1 MLTNLNI
8 SASFEDSY
16 NGYEVAIIGAGAAGI
31 TLALK
36 LSAEGKKVAL
46 VEAGGLEWS
55 DESQQ
60 IYDAKTV
67 GDPYFELDVARLR
80 FFGGSTNH
88 WNGWCRTFEREDFNR
103 GYLGNQ
109 YKWPIAFE
117 ELDQY
122 RGEACEILEISSDF
136 QDAPL
141 SDSDIESISFNFSPP
156 VRFGP
161 KYFGE
166 LVANPIVNVFLNSN
180 LIDVTYSGER
190 LISIKIASYNGGS
203 TSVISR
209 NFVFAMGGIENSR
222 YLLWLKSKYGNSFLA
237 DKSPIGSY
245 WMEHPHFTLGHA
257 IVDKRKVS
265 ERFYSLSAQAQL
277 DEGILNCGLRV
288 EHLNDEGTKA
298 LIRDVLCLAPSLGE
312 SLVSLAG
319 KNLVCGARFRA
330 AWEQSPEIK
339 NHISLDTEYD
349 QFGIPK
355 PILNWQ
361 KSVLDRKTLISSV
374 QRFNEWLLRIDGGR
388 IQLDSWILDH
398 NDYPIKDE
406 LAGYHHMGG
415 TRMHA
420 SDEYGV
426 VDANCKVYGSSNLYV
441 AGSSIF
447 TTGGHNNPTLPI
459 VQFALRLADYLV
471 NHKKSSL

>member
-1 MLTNLNI
+1 MLTDLNK

-16 NGYEVAIIGAGAAGI
+16 NGYDVAIIGAGAAGI

-67 GDPYFELDVARLR
+67 GDPYYELDVARLR
-80 FFGGSTNH
+80 YFGGTTNH
-88 WNGWCRTFEREDFNR
+88 WSGLCRTFEREDFNR
-103 GYLGNQ
+103 GYLGDK

-122 RGEACEILEISSDF
+122 RVEACEILEIPSDF
-136 QDAPL
+136 QDAPP
-141 SDSDIESISFNFSPP
+141 SESDIESISFYYSPP
-156 VRFGP
+156 VIFGT
-161 KYFGE
+161 KYFDK
-166 LVANPIVNVFLNSN
+166 LVGNPLVHVFLNSN
-180 LIDVTYSGER
+180 LVDVAYSGER
-190 LISIKIASYNGGS
+190 LTSIKIASYNGGS
-203 TSVISR
+203 SSVISR

-237 DKSPIGSY
+237 DKIPIGSY
-245 WMEHPHFTLGHA
+245 WMEHPHFTLGKA
-257 IVDKRKVS
+257 LVDKRKVS
-265 ERFYSLSAQAQL
+265 EKYYSISAQAQL
-277 DEGILNCGLRV
+277 DEGILNCGFRV
-288 EHLNDEGTKA
+288 NHLNKEGTKA
-298 LIRDVLCLAPSLGE
+298 LIRDVLCLAPSLGK
-312 SLVSLAG
+312 SLLSLTG
-319 KNLVCGARFRA
+319 RNLVCGVRFRA
-330 AWEQSPEIK
+330 AWEQSPEIE
-339 NHISLDTEYD
+339 NHVSLDTERD

-361 KSVLDRKTLISSV
+361 KSELDRKTLTSSIE
-374 QRFNEWLLRIDGGR
+374 RFNEWLLQIDGGR
-388 IQLDSWILDH
+388 IQLDSWIL
-398 NDYPIKDE
+398 NNEDYPTNDE
-406 LAGYHHMGG
+406 LAGFHHMGG
-415 TRMHA
+415 TRMHT
-420 SDEYGV
+420 SEGYGV

-459 VQFALRLADYLV
+459 VQFALRLADHLA
-471 NHKKSSL
+471 K

>member
-1 MLTNLNI
+1 MLTDLNNSDSI
-8 SASFEDSY
+8 KESY
-16 NGYEVAIIGAGAAGI
+16 NGYDVAIIGAGAAGI

-36 LSAEGKKVAL
+36 LSSEGKKVAL

-60 IYDAKTV
+60 IYDAKTI

-80 FFGGSTNH
+80 YFGGTTNH
-88 WNGWCRTFEREDFNR
+88 WAGWCRTFEPEDFNR
-103 GYLGNQ
+103 GYLGDQ

-122 RGEACEILEISSDF
+122 RIEACEILEISSDF
-136 QDAPL
+136 QDEAP
-141 SDSDIESISFNFSPP
+141 SESDIESISFNFSPP
-156 VRFGP
+156 VRFGT
-161 KYFGE
+161 KYFDRLSDNP
-166 LVANPIVNVFLNSN
+166 LVHVFLNSN
-180 LIDVTYSGER
+180 LVDVAYSGEQ
-190 LISIKIASYNGGS
+190 LTSIKIESYNGGS
-203 TSVISR
+203 SSVTSR

-237 DKSPIGSY
+237 EKSPIGSY
-245 WMEHPHFTLGHA
+245 WMEHPHFTLGQA

-265 ERFYSLSAQAQL
+265 EHFYSISAQAQL
-277 DEGILNCGLRV
+277 DEGILNCGFRV

-298 LIRDVLCLAPSLGE
+298 LIRDVLCLAPSLGQ

-330 AWEQSPEIK
+330 AWEQSPEIQ
-339 NHISLDTEYD
+339 NYVSLDTEYD

-355 PILNWQ
+355 PVLNWT
-361 KSVLDRKTLISSV
+361 KSELDRKTLISSV
-374 QRFNEWLLRIDGGR
+374 ERFNEWLLRIDGGR
-388 IQLDSWILDH
+388 IQLDSWILNH
-398 NDYPIKDE
+398 EEYPNDDE
-406 LAGYHHMGG
+406 LGGNHHMGG
-415 TRMHA
+415 TRMHT
-420 SDEYGV
+420 SEEYGV
-426 VDANCKVYGSSNLYV
+426 VDENCKVYGSTNLYV

-459 VQFALRLADYLV
+459 VQFALRLADHLA
-471 NHKKSSL
+471 K